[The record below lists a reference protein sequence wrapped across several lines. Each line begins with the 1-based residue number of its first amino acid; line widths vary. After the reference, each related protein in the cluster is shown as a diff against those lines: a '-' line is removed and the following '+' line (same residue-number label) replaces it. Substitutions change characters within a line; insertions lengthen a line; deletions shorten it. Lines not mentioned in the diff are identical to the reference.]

1 MLTNYVSQL
10 IEYVYMNTYSDLH
23 LCAKT
28 LPAIRKNTNIVYLNG
43 NLITDEDVLSIY
55 TTYCS
60 QNIDRENKTKAY
72 DFSFEYKDVRFRAN
86 LFHDKNGYN
95 ISLRLLKLFSTD
107 FDVLG
112 LPQVLKKV
120 VDKQGGLILF
130 TGPTGSGKS
139 TSMAAL
145 VNYLNETESKHIIT
159 IEDPIEYV
167 FESNKCL
174 INQRQLNEDTISFE
188 KSIVEA
194 LRQDPD
200 IIIVG
205 EMRDKKSIE
214 AALSAAE
221 TGHIVLSTLHT
232 RDAASTIFRIVE
244 MFETDKQNQILSQL
258 SSSLLCVLSQQ
269 LLPGSNQDRVYLAT
283 ELLLANN
290 AIKANIKANKIQMIS
305 NMITLGKS
313 EGMYSMA
320 DSVKKLYQEGKISRE
335 SFDANN
341 KLDFSS

>member
-1 MLTNYVSQL
+1 M
-10 IEYVYMNTYSDLH
+10 
-23 LCAKT
+23 
-28 LPAIRKNTNIVYLNG
+28 
-43 NLITDEDVLSIY
+43 
-55 TTYCS
+55 CS
-60 QNIDRENKTKAY
+60 T
-72 DFSFEYKDVRFRAN
+72 
-86 LFHDKNGYN
+86 
-95 ISLRLLKLFSTD
+95 SLRLLKLFSTD

-112 LPQVLKKV
+112 LPQILKKV
-120 VDKQGGLILF
+120 VNKQGGLILF

-145 VNYLNETESKHIIT
+145 VNFLNETEAKHIIT

-167 FESNKCL
+167 FQSNKCL
-174 INQRQLNEDTISFE
+174 INQRQLNEDTSSFE
-188 KSIVEA
+188 QSIVES

-244 MFETDKQNQILSQL
+244 MFETEKQNQILSQL
-258 SSSLLCVLSQQ
+258 SSSLLCICSQQ
-269 LLPGSNQDRVYLAT
+269 LLSSVNQDRVYLAT

-290 AIKANIKANKIQMIS
+290 AIRANIKSNKIQMIS
-305 NMITLGKS
+305 NMITIGKQ

-320 DSVKKLYQEGKISRE
+320 DSVKKLYQEGKISKE
-335 SFDANN
+335 SFDSNN
-341 KLDFSS
+341 KLDFSI